1 MVVYVPLEIWGSRFL
16 SISLM
21 LLLTVAII
29 SFGFVYKEG
38 GKYLIYHFEEKICFE
53 ALSLLYT
60 EQ

>member
-1 MVVYVPLEIWGSRFL
+1 MVVYVLLEIWGSGFL

-29 SFGFVYKEG
+29 SFGFVYKES
-38 GKYLIYHFEEKICFE
+38 GKDLVCHFENKTCFE
-53 ALSLLYT
+53 ALSLLHT